1 MWLFSKQYKEPCWQD
16 STAPRGLFFGGKW
29 RRWIWFF
36 KVSSN
41 PSCFVLVRLSSLVS
55 SAFLPWYVF
64 GKSRKTCVSMRV
76 ICVSCRSVRG
86 AKTAPL
92 SQRGAKTAPLRN
104 VSGAFGTPPM
114 RVISCRFW
122 LILKT
127 CQDSTLRHPAYNG
140 VKQFTVGDMGKR
152 KAWGLVN
159 THTNL
164 TFCLEKHFLGKQRAN
179 VFGKALDSCG
189 TIVKK
194 IPWVWDWKS
203 CFSGAPSSWMLR
215 GVETAPLKKLN
226 FWNWN
231 GTPLNLL
238 DVYMYI
244 YIMYTHYTYIKH
256 VRCKP

>member
-1 MWLFSKQYKEPCWQD
+1 MDMILQGVLQSFLFCPG
-16 STAPRGLFFGGKW
+16 STFF
-29 RRWIWFF
+29 
-36 KVSSN
+36 
-41 PSCFVLVRLSSLVS
+41 SCVF
-55 SAFLPWYVF
+55 AFLPWYVF

-92 SQRGAKTAPLRN
+92 SQRGAKTAPLWN

-127 CQDSTLRHPAYNG
+127 CQDSTLRHPGYNG

-164 TFCLEKHFLGKQRAN
+164 TFCLEKHVLGKQRAN

-238 DVYMYI
+238 VYI
-244 YIMYTHYTYIKH
+244 YIYRSCSWYLLHDPDLSGSVAMLRWFHRNCHQDTEH
-256 VRCKP
+256 